1 MILVP
6 VFCTINTLFCV
17 LCLVEQDRIPVMRGQ
32 WFIDGTWMPVEEDES
47 DLIEKEHLVCFR
59 GQQIQDAFETDT
71 LAKTVDR
78 KDGERLYY

>member
-1 MILVP
+1 
-6 VFCTINTLFCV
+6 
-17 LCLVEQDRIPVMRGQ
+17 MRGQ

-47 DLIEKEHLVCFR
+47 DLIEKEHLACFR

-78 KDGERLYY
+78 KDGCWCYLEPQKICSTGKIAGTSAPH